1 MKCKRAMEMISEYL
15 DGLLDPDERESFDLH
30 IRDCTGCRKVLQED
44 LAVHDL
50 FVSAER
56 FPAPQGFVTR
66 VMANLGE
73 KEASRPWSFPA
84 SHPFYLRTV
93 QAALALIVL
102 FVGLISGGSL
112 VSRGPVA
119 QGKAG
124 IHQSFSL
131 DVFEPAPVDSIAGVY
146 IAMAGRRE

>member
-15 DGLLDPDERESFDLH
+15 DSRLGPDDRVSFDLH

-56 FPAPQGFVTR
+56 VPAPQEFLTR
-66 VMANLGE
+66 VTANLGE
-73 KEASRPWSFPA
+73 IEPSRPWSLPA
-84 SHPFYLRTV
+84 SHPVYLWTV
-93 QAALALIVL
+93 QLALALIVL

-112 VSRGPVA
+112 VSKGPVA
-119 QGKAG
+119 QGEAG

-131 DVFEPAPVDSIAGVY
+131 DVFEPAPPDSIAGVY
-146 IAMAGRRE
+146 ITMAGRGK